1 MLGIDAPSVGNDARH
16 HLITNH
22 HWEGL
27 PQQVRDHLSCP
38 APNKLVPIAQK
49 HDIDGSVLG

>member
-1 MLGIDAPSVGNDARH
+1 VLVLGIDAPSVGNDARH

-38 APNKLVPIAQK
+38 GLNELVSIAQSTTSR
-49 HDIDGSVLG
+49 DR